1 METGRVVEWHI
12 AEGNRIEEGELLVS
26 IETDKAIA
34 DIESPVSGVL
44 LRIVGQV
51 DGVYDVGATLAWIG
65 EEGEEVPGEPAEQAQ
80 APAAEQ
86 AIESRAT
93 PVALRLAQ
101 RHGIDAEALQGTGPG
116 ERVTKEDVQRA
127 IDDGTATPQKAPSE
141 APAPSPAAQ
150 PKEQAADRPAGSRV
164 TPVALR
170 LAQRHGIDA
179 EALQGT
185 GPGGRITKEDV
196 QRAIDDGTATPVE
209 APSEAP
215 APSEVPVPSP
225 AAQPKEQAADRPA
238 GSRVTPVA
246 LRLAQ
251 RHGIDAEALQGTGPG
266 GRITK
271 EDVQRAI
278 DDGTATPVEAPSEA
292 PAPSEVPV
300 PSPAAQPK
308 EQAAGVEV
316 IPLAGIRRTTAE
328 RLGAIWSQAPHVTE
342 GIEVD
347 FTALQAA
354 RTANADAWRNA
365 YGIAPTLNDFVLK
378 ATAEALKSYP
388 QLNAALI
395 DDAIHQYSD
404 INLGVAIDIES
415 GLVVPVVRKVDT
427 LGVIALAGQVRELA
441 DRARNGKLGL
451 DDFTGGTFT
460 VTNLGGLG
468 VDWFTP
474 VLNPPQCAILGVG
487 RVREAAV
494 VADRSIQ
501 FRDVATLVLTFDH
514 RAIDGAPCAR
524 FLADLRAR
532 IEDPGQL
539 LP

>member
-1 METGRVVEWHI
+1 MAIQFRLAALGHTMETGRVVEWHI
-12 AEGNRIEEGELLVS
+12 AEGSKIEEGQLLVS
-26 IETDKAIA
+26 IETDKAVA

-44 LRIVGQV
+44 LRVVGQV

-65 EEGEEVPGEPAEQAQ
+65 EEGEEVPDEPAEQAQ
-80 APAAEQ
+80 PPTAKPAA
-86 AIESRAT
+86 ESRAT

-101 RHGIDAEALQGTGPG
+101 RHG
-116 ERVTKEDVQRA
+116 V
-127 IDDGTATPQKAPSE
+127 
-141 APAPSPAAQ
+141 
-150 PKEQAADRPAGSRV
+150 
-164 TPVALR
+164 
-170 LAQRHGIDA
+170 DA

-196 QRAIDDGTATPVE
+196 QRAIDDGTATPLT

-215 APSEVPVPSP
+215 TPSP
-225 AAQPKEQAADRPA
+225 AAQPTKPAADRPA

-251 RHGIDAEALQGTGPG
+251 RHGVDAEVLQGTGPG
-266 GRITK
+266 GRVTK

-278 DDGTATPVEAPSEA
+278 DDGTATPLEAPSEA
-292 PAPSEVPV
+292 PAPS
-300 PSPAAQPK
+300 PAAQP
-308 EQAAGVEV
+308 ETPASGVEV

-328 RLGAIWSQAPHVTE
+328 RLGTIWSQAPHVTE

-354 RTANADAWRNA
+354 RTANADAWRGA

-378 ATAEALKSYP
+378 ATAEALKAHP

-415 GLVVPVVRKVDT
+415 GLVVPVVRNVDT
-427 LGVIALAGQVRELA
+427 LGVIALASQVRELA

-532 IEDPGQL
+532 IEDPSQL

>member
-1 METGRVVEWHI
+1 MAIQFRLAALGHTMETGRVVEWHI
-12 AEGNRIEEGELLVS
+12 AEGGKIEEGELLVS
-26 IETDKAIA
+26 IETDKAVA

-65 EEGEEVPGEPAEQAQ
+65 EEGEAVPDAPAEQPQ
-80 APAAEQ
+80 APAAKP
-86 AIESRAT
+86 AAESRAT

-101 RHGIDAEALQGTGPG
+101 RHGIDAEALEGTGPG
-116 ERVTKEDVQRA
+116 GRITKEDVQRA
-127 IDDGTATPQKAPSE
+127 IDDGTATPLE
-141 APAPSPAAQ
+141 APSPAVQ
-150 PKEQAADRPAGSRV
+150 PTKPAADRPAGSRV

-170 LAQRHGIDA
+170 LAQRHGVDA

-215 APSEVPVPSP
+215 APSP
-225 AAQPKEQAADRPA
+225 AAQPKEQAVRSETKAD
-238 GSRVTPVA
+238 
-246 LRLAQ
+246 
-251 RHGIDAEALQGTGPG
+251 
-266 GRITK
+266 
-271 EDVQRAI
+271 
-278 DDGTATPVEAPSEA
+278 
-292 PAPSEVPV
+292 
-300 PSPAAQPK
+300 
-308 EQAAGVEV
+308 VEV
-316 IPLAGIRRTTAE
+316 TPLAGIRRTTAE

-365 YGIAPTLNDFVLK
+365 YGVAPTLNDFVLK
-378 ATAEALKSYP
+378 ATAEALKAHP

-415 GLVVPVVRKVDT
+415 GLVVPVVRGVDT
-427 LGVIALAGQVRELA
+427 LGVIALAGKVRELA

-451 DDFTGGTFT
+451 DDFSGGTFT

>member
-1 METGRVVEWHI
+1 M
-12 AEGNRIEEGELLVS
+12 
-26 IETDKAIA
+26 
-34 DIESPVSGVL
+34 
-44 LRIVGQV
+44 
-51 DGVYDVGATLAWIG
+51 
-65 EEGEEVPGEPAEQAQ
+65 
-80 APAAEQ
+80 
-86 AIESRAT
+86 
-93 PVALRLAQ
+93 
-101 RHGIDAEALQGTGPG
+101 
-116 ERVTKEDVQRA
+116 QRA
-127 IDDGTATPQKAPSE
+127 IDEGTATPVEALTE
-141 APAPSPAAQ
+141 APAAGQ
-150 PKEQAADRPAGSRV
+150 TAGSRV

-185 GPGGRITKEDV
+185 GPGGRVIKEDV
-196 QRAIDDGTATPVE
+196 QRAVDEGTATPVE
-209 APSEAP
+209 APTEAP
-215 APSEVPVPSP
+215 A
-225 AAQPKEQAADRPA
+225 AGQTT

-251 RHGIDAEALQGTGPG
+251 RHGVDAEALQGTGPG
-266 GRITK
+266 GRVTK

-278 DDGTATPVEAPSEA
+278 DEGTATPVEAPRET
-292 PAPSEVPV
+292 PA

-308 EQAAGVEV
+308 EPAAGVEV

-354 RTANADAWRNA
+354 RTANADAWRDA

-378 ATAEALKSYP
+378 ATAEALKAHP

-415 GLVVPVVRKVDT
+415 GLVVPVVRNVDR
-427 LGVIALAGQVRELA
+427 LGVIALANQVRELA

-451 DDFTGGTFT
+451 DDYTDGTFT

>member
-1 METGRVVEWHI
+1 MAIQFRLAALGHTMETGRVVEWHI
-12 AEGNRIEEGELLVS
+12 AEGSTIEEGQLLVS
-26 IETDKAIA
+26 IETDKAVA

-44 LRIVGQV
+44 LRIVGQA

-65 EEGEEVPGEPAEQAQ
+65 EEGEEVPEESAAQPQ
-80 APAAEQ
+80 APAANQ
-86 AIESRAT
+86 ATESRAT

-101 RHGIDAEALQGTGPG
+101 RHGVDAEAL
-116 ERVTKEDVQRA
+116 E
-127 IDDGTATPQKAPSE
+127 
-141 APAPSPAAQ
+141 
-150 PKEQAADRPAGSRV
+150 
-164 TPVALR
+164 
-170 LAQRHGIDA
+170 
-179 EALQGT
+179 GT

-196 QRAIDDGTATPVE
+196 QRAIDDGTA
-209 APSEAP
+209 APLKAASEAP
-215 APSEVPVPSP
+215 APST
-225 AAQPKEQAADRPA
+225 AAQPEASAADAPA
-238 GSRVTPVA
+238 RSRVTPVA
-246 LRLAQ
+246 QRLAQ
-251 RHGIDAEALQGTGPG
+251 RHGVDAEALQGTGPG
-266 GRITK
+266 GRVTK

-278 DDGTATPVEAPSEA
+278 DDGIAAPVEAPSEA
-292 PAPSEVPV
+292 PAPS
-300 PSPAAQPK
+300 PAAQPK
-308 EQAAGVEV
+308 EQTVGVEV

-347 FTALQAA
+347 FTPLQAA

-378 ATAEALKSYP
+378 ATAEALKAHP
-388 QLNAALI
+388 QLNSALI

-415 GLVVPVVRKVDT
+415 GLVVPVVRGVDT
-427 LGVIALAGQVRELA
+427 LGVIALAGKVRELA

-451 DDFTGGTFT
+451 DDFSDGTFT

-487 RVREAAV
+487 RVRQTAA

-532 IEDPGQL
+532 IEDPEQL
-539 LP
+539 MP

>member
-1 METGRVVEWHI
+1 MAIQFRLAALGHTMETGRVVEWHI

-26 IETDKAIA
+26 IETDKAVA

-65 EEGEEVPGEPAEQAQ
+65 EEGEAVPDVPVEQAQ
-80 APAAEQ
+80 VPAASSVPGIPMESGQ
-86 AIESRAT
+86 AAESRAT

-101 RHGIDAEALQGTGPG
+101 RHGVDAEALQGTGPG
-116 ERVTKEDVQRA
+116 GRVTKEDVQRA
-127 IDDGTATPQKAPSE
+127 IDDGTAPPQKAPSE

-150 PKEQAADRPAGSRV
+150 PKAPAADRPAGSRV

-170 LAQRHGIDA
+170 LAQRHGVDA

-185 GPGGRITKEDV
+185 GPGGRVTKEDV

-215 APSEVPVPSP
+215 APSP
-225 AAQPKEQAADRPA
+225 AAQAKEP
-238 GSRVTPVA
+238 P
-246 LRLAQ
+246 
-251 RHGIDAEALQGTGPG
+251 
-266 GRITK
+266 
-271 EDVQRAI
+271 
-278 DDGTATPVEAPSEA
+278 
-292 PAPSEVPV
+292 
-300 PSPAAQPK
+300 
-308 EQAAGVEV
+308 AGVEV

-354 RTANADAWRNA
+354 RTENADAWRNT
-365 YGIAPTLNDFVLK
+365 YGVAPTLNDFVLK

-415 GLVVPVVRKVDT
+415 GLVVPVVRKVDS
-427 LGVIALAGQVRELA
+427 LGVIALASKVRELA

-451 DDFTGGTFT
+451 DDFADGTFT

-524 FLADLRAR
+524 FLADLRVR
-532 IEDPGQL
+532 IEDPSQL

>member
-1 METGRVVEWHI
+1 MAIQFRLAALGHTMETGRVVEWHI

-65 EEGEEVPGEPAEQAQ
+65 EEGEEVPGEPAEQSQ

-116 ERVTKEDVQRA
+116 GRVTKEDVQRA

-215 APSEVPVPSP
+215 APSP
-225 AAQPKEQAADRPA
+225 AAQPKEP
-238 GSRVTPVA
+238 
-246 LRLAQ
+246 
-251 RHGIDAEALQGTGPG
+251 
-266 GRITK
+266 
-271 EDVQRAI
+271 
-278 DDGTATPVEAPSEA
+278 
-292 PAPSEVPV
+292 
-300 PSPAAQPK
+300 
-308 EQAAGVEV
+308 AAGVEV

-354 RTANADAWRNA
+354 RTANAEAWRNA

-415 GLVVPVVRKVDT
+415 GLVVPVVRKVDR
-427 LGVIALAGQVRELA
+427 LGVIALASKVREIA

-451 DDFTGGTFT
+451 DDFADGTFT

>member
-1 METGRVVEWHI
+1 MAIQFRLAALGHTMETGRVVEWHI
-12 AEGNRIEEGELLVS
+12 AEGSRIEEGELLVS
-26 IETDKAIA
+26 IETDKAVA

-65 EEGEEVPGEPAEQAQ
+65 EEGEAVPDEPAKQSQ
-80 APAAEQ
+80 APAASSVPPITSGQ
-86 AIESRAT
+86 AAESRA
-93 PVALRLAQ
+93 
-101 RHGIDAEALQGTGPG
+101 
-116 ERVTKEDVQRA
+116 
-127 IDDGTATPQKAPSE
+127 
-141 APAPSPAAQ
+141 
-150 PKEQAADRPAGSRV
+150 

-196 QRAIDDGTATPVE
+196 QRAIDEDTATPVE
-209 APSEAP
+209 APTQAP
-215 APSEVPVPSP
+215 TA
-225 AAQPKEQAADRPA
+225 EQTA
-238 GSRVTPVA
+238 GSRVTPVALRLAQRHGIDAEVLQGTGPGGRVIKEDVQRVIDEDTATPVEAPRETPAPSPTAQPAKPAADRSAGSRVTPIA

-271 EDVQRAI
+271 EDVQRVI
-278 DDGTATPVEAPSEA
+278 DEDTATPVKAPRET
-292 PAPSEVPV
+292 
-300 PSPAAQPK
+300 PSPSLAAQSK
-308 EQAAGVEV
+308 EPAAGVEV

-328 RLGAIWSQAPHVTE
+328 RLGASWSQAPHVTE

-378 ATAEALKSYP
+378 ATAEALKSHP
-388 QLNAALI
+388 QLNSALI

-415 GLVVPVVRKVDT
+415 GLVVPVVRNVGM
-427 LGVIALAGQVRELA
+427 LGVIALANQVRELA

-451 DDFTGGTFT
+451 DDFAGGTFT

-487 RVREAAV
+487 RVRQAAV

-532 IEDPGQL
+532 IEDPSQL

>member
-1 METGRVVEWHI
+1 MAIQFRLAALGHTMETGRVVEWHI

-26 IETDKAIA
+26 IETDKAVA

-65 EEGEEVPGEPAEQAQ
+65 EEGEAVPDAPAEQAQ
-80 APAAEQ
+80 APAAKQ
-86 AIESRAT
+86 ATESRAT

-101 RHGIDAEALQGTGPG
+101 RHGVDAEAVEGTGPG
-116 ERVTKEDVQRA
+116 GRITKEDVQRA
-127 IDDGTATPQKAPSE
+127 IDDGTATPLEAPSE

-150 PKEQAADRPAGSRV
+150 PTKPAADRPAGSRV

-170 LAQRHGIDA
+170 LAQRHGVDA

-196 QRAIDDGTATPVE
+196 QRAIDDGTATPLEV
-209 APSEAP
+209 PSEAP
-215 APSEVPVPSP
+215 APSPV
-225 AAQPKEQAADRPA
+225 
-238 GSRVTPVA
+238 
-246 LRLAQ
+246 
-251 RHGIDAEALQGTGPG
+251 
-266 GRITK
+266 
-271 EDVQRAI
+271 
-278 DDGTATPVEAPSEA
+278 
-292 PAPSEVPV
+292 
-300 PSPAAQPK
+300 AQPK

-354 RTANADAWRNA
+354 RTANADEWRNA
-365 YGIAPTLNDFVLK
+365 YGVAPTLNDFVLK
-378 ATAEALKSYP
+378 ATAEALKAQP
-388 QLNAALI
+388 QLNSALI

-415 GLVVPVVRKVDT
+415 GLVVPVIRGVDK
-427 LGVIALAGQVRELA
+427 LGVIALANQVRELA

-451 DDFTGGTFT
+451 DDFSGGTFT

>member
-1 METGRVVEWHI
+1 MAIQFRLAALGHTMETGRVVEWHV
-12 AEGNRIEEGELLVS
+12 AEGSRIEEGELLVS
-26 IETDKAIA
+26 IETDKAVA

-65 EEGEEVPGEPAEQAQ
+65 EEGEAVPDAPAEQAQ
-80 APAAEQ
+80 APAAKQ
-86 AIESRAT
+86 AVESRAT

-116 ERVTKEDVQRA
+116 GRVTKEDVQRAIDEGTATPIEAPTETPAAGQTTGSRVTPVALRLAQRHGIDAEALQGTGPSGRVIKEDVQRA
-127 IDDGTATPQKAPSE
+127 IDDGTANPVEAPSE
-141 APAPSPAAQ
+141 APAPSPAA
-150 PKEQAADRPAGSRV
+150 QAADRPAGSRV

-196 QRAIDDGTATPVE
+196 QRAIDEGTATPVE
-209 APSEAP
+209 APREAP
-215 APSEVPVPSP
+215 APSP
-225 AAQPKEQAADRPA
+225 AAQPKE
-238 GSRVTPVA
+238 S
-246 LRLAQ
+246 
-251 RHGIDAEALQGTGPG
+251 
-266 GRITK
+266 
-271 EDVQRAI
+271 
-278 DDGTATPVEAPSEA
+278 
-292 PAPSEVPV
+292 
-300 PSPAAQPK
+300 
-308 EQAAGVEV
+308 AAGAEV

-347 FTALQAA
+347 FTALQTA
-354 RTANADAWRNA
+354 RTTNADAWRNA

-378 ATAEALKSYP
+378 ATAEALKAHP
-388 QLNAALI
+388 QLNSALI

-427 LGVIALAGQVRELA
+427 LGVIALANQVRELA

-451 DDFTGGTFT
+451 DDFSRWYIHSDESRWAWC
-460 VTNLGGLG
+460 GLVYAG
-468 VDWFTP
+468 SQSP
-474 VLNPPQCAILGVG
+474 
-487 RVREAAV
+487 AV
-494 VADRSIQ
+494 CDTRS
-501 FRDVATLVLTFDH
+501 
-514 RAIDGAPCAR
+514 
-524 FLADLRAR
+524 
-532 IEDPGQL
+532 GQG
-539 LP
+539 P

>member
-65 EEGEEVPGEPAEQAQ
+65 EEGEEVPGEPAEQSQ

-116 ERVTKEDVQRA
+116 GRVTKEDVQRA

-141 APAPSPAAQ
+141 APA
-150 PKEQAADRPAGSRV
+150 
-164 TPVALR
+164 
-170 LAQRHGIDA
+170 
-179 EALQGT
+179 
-185 GPGGRITKEDV
+185 
-196 QRAIDDGTATPVE
+196 
-209 APSEAP
+209 
-215 APSEVPVPSP
+215 
-225 AAQPKEQAADRPA
+225 
-238 GSRVTPVA
+238 
-246 LRLAQ
+246 
-251 RHGIDAEALQGTGPG
+251 
-266 GRITK
+266 
-271 EDVQRAI
+271 
-278 DDGTATPVEAPSEA
+278 
-292 PAPSEVPV
+292 

-354 RTANADAWRNA
+354 RTANAEAWRNA

-404 INLGVAIDIES
+404 VNLGVAIDIES

>member
-1 METGRVVEWHI
+1 MAIQFRLAALGHTMETGRVVEWHI
-12 AEGNRIEEGELLVS
+12 AEGGKIEEGELLIS
-26 IETDKAIA
+26 IETDKAVA

-65 EEGEEVPGEPAEQAQ
+65 EEGEEVPDAPAEQAQ
-80 APAAEQ
+80 APAAKQ
-86 AIESRAT
+86 VTESRAT

-116 ERVTKEDVQRA
+116 GRVTKEDVQRA
-127 IDDGTATPQKAPSE
+127 IDDGTATPQKAASE

-150 PKEQAADRPAGSRV
+150 PKAPAADRPAGSRV

-185 GPGGRITKEDV
+185 GPGGRVTKEDV
-196 QRAIDDGTATPVE
+196 QRAIDDATATPQK
-209 APSEAP
+209 AASEAP
-215 APSEVPVPSP
+215 APSP
-225 AAQPKEQAADRPA
+225 AAQPKEP
-238 GSRVTPVA
+238 
-246 LRLAQ
+246 
-251 RHGIDAEALQGTGPG
+251 
-266 GRITK
+266 
-271 EDVQRAI
+271 
-278 DDGTATPVEAPSEA
+278 
-292 PAPSEVPV
+292 
-300 PSPAAQPK
+300 
-308 EQAAGVEV
+308 AAGVEV
-316 IPLAGIRRTTAE
+316 IPLTGIRRTTAE
-328 RLGAIWSQAPHVTE
+328 RLGAIWAQAPHVTE

-365 YGIAPTLNDFVLK
+365 YGVAPTLNDFVLK

-404 INLGVAIDIES
+404 VNLGVAIDIES

-427 LGVIALAGQVRELA
+427 LGVIALAGRVRELA
-441 DRARNGKLGL
+441 DRARNGKLGF
-451 DDFTGGTFT
+451 DDFADGTFT

-524 FLADLRAR
+524 FLGDLRAR
-532 IEDPGQL
+532 IEDPSQL

>member
-1 METGRVVEWHI
+1 MAIQFRLAALGHTMETGRVVEWHV
-12 AEGNRIEEGELLVS
+12 AEGSRIEEGELLVS
-26 IETDKAIA
+26 IETDKAVA

-51 DGVYDVGATLAWIG
+51 DGVYDVGATLAWFG
-65 EEGEEVPGEPAEQAQ
+65 EEGEAVPDEPAAQAQ
-80 APAAEQ
+80 APAAKP
-86 AIESRAT
+86 AAESRAT

-116 ERVTKEDVQRA
+116 GRVTKEDVQRA
-127 IDDGTATPQKAPSE
+127 IDEGTATPVEAPTQAPAAEQAAGSQVTPVALRLAQRHGIDAEALQGTGPGGRIIKEDVQRAIDEGTATLVEAPS
-141 APAPSPAAQ
+141 ATVQ
-150 PKEQAADRPAGSRV
+150 PTKPAADRPAGSRV

-196 QRAIDDGTATPVE
+196 QRAIDEGAATPVE
-209 APSEAP
+209 APRETP
-215 APSEVPVPSP
+215 APSP
-225 AAQPKEQAADRPA
+225 AAQPTE
-238 GSRVTPVA
+238 S
-246 LRLAQ
+246 
-251 RHGIDAEALQGTGPG
+251 
-266 GRITK
+266 
-271 EDVQRAI
+271 
-278 DDGTATPVEAPSEA
+278 
-292 PAPSEVPV
+292 
-300 PSPAAQPK
+300 
-308 EQAAGVEV
+308 AAGAEV

-347 FTALQAA
+347 FTALQTA
-354 RTANADAWRNA
+354 RTENADAWRDA

-378 ATAEALKSYP
+378 ATAEALQAHP

-415 GLVVPVVRKVDT
+415 GLVVPVVRNVDR
-427 LGVIALAGQVRELA
+427 LGVIALANQVRQLA

-451 DDFTGGTFT
+451 DDYTDGTFT

>member
-1 METGRVVEWHI
+1 MPIQFRLAALGHTMETGRIVEWHI
-12 AEGNRIEEGELLVS
+12 AEGSRIEEGELLVS
-26 IETDKAIA
+26 IETDKAVA

-65 EEGEEVPGEPAEQAQ
+65 EEGEAVPDEPAAQAQ
-80 APAAEQ
+80 APAAKQ
-86 AIESRAT
+86 AAESRAT

-101 RHGIDAEALQGTGPG
+101 RHGVDAEALQGTGPG
-116 ERVTKEDVQRA
+116 GRVTKEDVQRA
-127 IDDGTATPQKAPSE
+127 IDDGTATPLEAPSE
-141 APAPSPAAQ
+141 TPAA
-150 PKEQAADRPAGSRV
+150 EQAAGSRV

-185 GPGGRITKEDV
+185 GPGGRVIKEDVQRVIDDGTAPPLKAASETPAAGQTTGSRVTPVASRLAQPHGIDAEALQGTGPGGRVTKEDV
-196 QRAIDDGTATPVE
+196 QRAIDDGTATPLE
-209 APSEAP
+209 APSETP
-215 APSEVPVPSP
+215 APST
-225 AAQPKEQAADRPA
+225 AAQSKEP
-238 GSRVTPVA
+238 
-246 LRLAQ
+246 
-251 RHGIDAEALQGTGPG
+251 
-266 GRITK
+266 
-271 EDVQRAI
+271 
-278 DDGTATPVEAPSEA
+278 
-292 PAPSEVPV
+292 
-300 PSPAAQPK
+300 
-308 EQAAGVEV
+308 AAGVEV

-354 RTANADAWRNA
+354 RTANADAWRDA

-378 ATAEALKSYP
+378 ATAEALKAHP

-415 GLVVPVVRKVDT
+415 GLVVPVVRNVDR
-427 LGVIALAGQVRELA
+427 LGVIALANQVRELA

-451 DDFTGGTFT
+451 DYTDGTFT

-532 IEDPGQL
+532 IEDPEQL

>member
-1 METGRVVEWHI
+1 MAIQFRLAALGHTMETGRVVEWHT
-12 AEGNRIEEGELLVS
+12 AEGSKIEEGELLVS

-65 EEGEEVPGEPAEQAQ
+65 EKGEEVPDEPAEQPQ
-80 APAAEQ
+80 APAASSVPGIPTKSGQ
-86 AIESRAT
+86 AAESRAT

-116 ERVTKEDVQRA
+116 GRITKEDVQRA

-209 APSEAP
+209 APSEA
-215 APSEVPVPSP
+215 S
-225 AAQPKEQAADRPA
+225 
-238 GSRVTPVA
+238 
-246 LRLAQ
+246 
-251 RHGIDAEALQGTGPG
+251 
-266 GRITK
+266 
-271 EDVQRAI
+271 
-278 DDGTATPVEAPSEA
+278 
-292 PAPSEVPV
+292 APSEVPV

-354 RTANADAWRNA
+354 RTENADAWRNA

-415 GLVVPVVRKVDT
+415 GLVVPVVRKVDR
-427 LGVIALAGQVRELA
+427 LGVIALASKVREIA

-451 DDFTGGTFT
+451 NDFADGTFT

-487 RVREAAV
+487 RVRQAAV
-494 VADRSIQ
+494 VVDRSMQ

-532 IEDPGQL
+532 IEDPEQL

>member
-65 EEGEEVPGEPAEQAQ
+65 EEGEEVPGEPAEQSQ

-150 PKEQAADRPAGSRV
+150 PKEP
-164 TPVALR
+164 
-170 LAQRHGIDA
+170 
-179 EALQGT
+179 
-185 GPGGRITKEDV
+185 
-196 QRAIDDGTATPVE
+196 
-209 APSEAP
+209 
-215 APSEVPVPSP
+215 
-225 AAQPKEQAADRPA
+225 
-238 GSRVTPVA
+238 
-246 LRLAQ
+246 
-251 RHGIDAEALQGTGPG
+251 
-266 GRITK
+266 
-271 EDVQRAI
+271 
-278 DDGTATPVEAPSEA
+278 
-292 PAPSEVPV
+292 
-300 PSPAAQPK
+300 
-308 EQAAGVEV
+308 AAGVEV
-316 IPLAGIRRTTAE
+316 IPLTGIRRTTAE

-354 RTANADAWRNA
+354 RTANAEAWRNA
-365 YGIAPTLNDFVLK
+365 YGVAPTLNDFVLK

-404 INLGVAIDIES
+404 VNLGVAIDIES

-427 LGVIALAGQVRELA
+427 LGVIALAGRVRELA
-441 DRARNGKLGL
+441 DRARNGKLGF
-451 DDFTGGTFT
+451 DDFADGTFT

-524 FLADLRAR
+524 FLGDLRAR
-532 IEDPGQL
+532 IEDPSQL

>member
-1 METGRVVEWHI
+1 MAIQFRLAALGHTMETGRVVEWHV
-12 AEGNRIEEGELLVS
+12 AEGSRIEEGELLVS
-26 IETDKAIA
+26 IETDKAVA

-51 DGVYDVGATLAWIG
+51 DGVYDVGATLAWFG
-65 EEGEEVPGEPAEQAQ
+65 EEGEAVPDEPAEQAQ
-80 APAAEQ
+80 ASAAKPAA
-86 AIESRAT
+86 ESRAT
-93 PVALRLAQ
+93 PVALRLAE
-101 RHGIDAEALQGTGPG
+101 RHGVDAEALQGTGPG
-116 ERVTKEDVQRA
+116 GRVTKEDVQRA
-127 IDDGTATPQKAPSE
+127 IDEGTATPAEAPTE
-141 APAPSPAAQ
+141 APAA
-150 PKEQAADRPAGSRV
+150 EQAAGSRV

-185 GPGGRITKEDV
+185 GPGGRVIKEDV
-196 QRAIDDGTATPVE
+196 QRAIDDGTATPLK
-209 APSEAP
+209 APTDAP
-215 APSEVPVPSP
+215 A
-225 AAQPKEQAADRPA
+225 AGQTT

-266 GRITK
+266 GRVTK

-278 DDGTATPVEAPSEA
+278 DEGTATPAETPIEAPRET
-292 PAPSEVPV
+292 PAPSPV
-300 PSPAAQPK
+300 AQPK
-308 EQAAGVEV
+308 EPAAGVEV

-328 RLGAIWSQAPHVTE
+328 RLGTIWSQAPHVTE

-365 YGIAPTLNDFVLK
+365 YGVAPTLNDFVLK
-378 ATAEALKSYP
+378 ATAEALRAHP

-395 DDAIHQYSD
+395 DDAIHQYSN

-415 GLVVPVVRKVDT
+415 GLVVPVVRNVDA
-427 LGVIALAGQVRELA
+427 LGVIALASQVRELA

-451 DDFTGGTFT
+451 DDFSEGTFT

-524 FLADLRAR
+524 FLVDLRAR
-532 IEDPGQL
+532 IEDPSQL

>member
-1 METGRVVEWHI
+1 M
-12 AEGNRIEEGELLVS
+12 
-26 IETDKAIA
+26 
-34 DIESPVSGVL
+34 
-44 LRIVGQV
+44 
-51 DGVYDVGATLAWIG
+51 
-65 EEGEEVPGEPAEQAQ
+65 
-80 APAAEQ
+80 
-86 AIESRAT
+86 T

-101 RHGIDAEALQGTGPG
+101 RHG
-116 ERVTKEDVQRA
+116 V
-127 IDDGTATPQKAPSE
+127 
-141 APAPSPAAQ
+141 
-150 PKEQAADRPAGSRV
+150 
-164 TPVALR
+164 
-170 LAQRHGIDA
+170 DA

-185 GPGGRITKEDV
+185 GPGGRVIKEDV

-209 APSEAP
+209 APTET
-215 APSEVPVPSP
+215 P
-225 AAQPKEQAADRPA
+225 AAGQTT

-251 RHGIDAEALQGTGPG
+251 RHGVDAEALQGTGPG
-266 GRITK
+266 GRVTK

-278 DDGTATPVEAPSEA
+278 DDGTATPIEAPSET
-292 PAPSEVPV
+292 PAPSTTV
-300 PSPAAQPK
+300 QPK
-308 EQAAGVEV
+308 EPAADAEV

-354 RTANADAWRNA
+354 RTENADAWRDA
-365 YGIAPTLNDFVLK
+365 YGVAPTLNDFVLK
-378 ATAEALKSYP
+378 ATAEALKSHP

-395 DDAIHQYSD
+395 DNAIHQYSD

-427 LGVIALAGQVRELA
+427 LGVIALANQVRELA

-487 RVREAAV
+487 RVRQAAV

-501 FRDVATLVLTFDH
+501 FQDVATLVLTFDH

>member
-1 METGRVVEWHI
+1 MAIQFRLAALGHTMETGRVVEWHI
-12 AEGNRIEEGELLVS
+12 AEGSKIEEGQLLVS
-26 IETDKAIA
+26 IETDKAVA

-65 EEGEEVPGEPAEQAQ
+65 EEGEEVPDEPAEQGQ
-80 APAAEQ
+80 APAPKPA
-86 AIESRAT
+86 AESRAT

-101 RHGIDAEALQGTGPG
+101 RHGIDAEA
-116 ERVTKEDVQRA
+116 V
-127 IDDGTATPQKAPSE
+127 
-141 APAPSPAAQ
+141 
-150 PKEQAADRPAGSRV
+150 
-164 TPVALR
+164 
-170 LAQRHGIDA
+170 
-179 EALQGT
+179 QGT

-196 QRAIDDGTATPVE
+196 QRAIDEGTAVPLK
-209 APSEAP
+209 AASEAST
-215 APSEVPVPSP
+215 PSA
-225 AAQPKEQAADRPA
+225 AAQPKASAAELPA
-238 GSRVTPVA
+238 RSRVTPVA
-246 LRLAQ
+246 QRLAQ
-251 RHGIDAEALQGTGPG
+251 RHGVDAEALQGTGPG
-266 GRITK
+266 GRVTK

-278 DDGTATPVEAPSEA
+278 DEGPAVPLKAASEA
-292 PAPSEVPV
+292 ST
-300 PSPAAQPK
+300 PSPVAQPK
-308 EQAAGVEV
+308 EQAEGVEV

-354 RTANADAWRNA
+354 RMANADAWRAA

-378 ATAEALKSYP
+378 ATAEALKAHP

-395 DDAIHQYSD
+395 DDAIHRYSD
-404 INLGVAIDIES
+404 INLGVAIDVDS

-427 LGVIALAGQVRELA
+427 LGVIALANQVRELA

-460 VTNLGGLG
+460 VTNLGSLG

-487 RVREAAV
+487 RVRQAAV

-501 FRDVATLVLTFDH
+501 FQDVATLVLTFDH
-514 RAIDGAPCAR
+514 RAVDGAPCAR

-532 IEDPGQL
+532 IEAPSQL

>member
-1 METGRVVEWHI
+1 MAIQFRLAALGHTMETGRVVEWHI
-12 AEGNRIEEGELLVS
+12 AEGGKIEEGELLVS
-26 IETDKAIA
+26 IETDKAVA

-65 EEGEEVPGEPAEQAQ
+65 EEGEAVPDAPAEQAQ
-80 APAAEQ
+80 APAATQ
-86 AIESRAT
+86 AAESRAT

-101 RHGIDAEALQGTGPG
+101 RHGIDAEAV
-116 ERVTKEDVQRA
+116 E
-127 IDDGTATPQKAPSE
+127 
-141 APAPSPAAQ
+141 
-150 PKEQAADRPAGSRV
+150 
-164 TPVALR
+164 
-170 LAQRHGIDA
+170 
-179 EALQGT
+179 GT

-196 QRAIDDGTATPVE
+196 QRAIDDGTATPLE
-209 APSEAP
+209 APSETP
-215 APSEVPVPSP
+215 APSP
-225 AAQPKEQAADRPA
+225 AVQPTKPAADRPA

-251 RHGIDAEALQGTGPG
+251 RHGVDAEALQGTGPG
-266 GRITK
+266 GRVTK

-278 DDGTATPVEAPSEA
+278 DDGTATPLEAPTEA
-292 PAPSEVPV
+292 PA

-308 EQAAGVEV
+308 EPAAGVEV

-365 YGIAPTLNDFVLK
+365 YGVAPTLNDFVLK
-378 ATAEALKSYP
+378 ATAEALKAHP

-415 GLVVPVVRKVDT
+415 GLVVPVIRGVDK
-427 LGVIALAGQVRELA
+427 LGVIALANQIRELA

-532 IEDPGQL
+532 IEDPEQL

>member
-1 METGRVVEWHI
+1 MAIQFRLAALGHTMETGRVVEWHI
-12 AEGNRIEEGELLVS
+12 AEGSKIEEGQLLVS
-26 IETDKAIA
+26 IETDKAVA

-44 LRIVGQV
+44 LRIVGQA

-65 EEGEEVPGEPAEQAQ
+65 EEGEEVPEESAAQPQ
-80 APAAEQ
+80 APAANQ
-86 AIESRAT
+86 AAESRAT

-101 RHGIDAEALQGTGPG
+101 RHGVDAEAL
-116 ERVTKEDVQRA
+116 E
-127 IDDGTATPQKAPSE
+127 
-141 APAPSPAAQ
+141 
-150 PKEQAADRPAGSRV
+150 
-164 TPVALR
+164 
-170 LAQRHGIDA
+170 
-179 EALQGT
+179 GT

-196 QRAIDDGTATPVE
+196 QRAIDDGTATPLTE
-209 APSEAP
+209 ASEAP
-215 APSEVPVPSP
+215 APSA
-225 AAQPKEQAADRPA
+225 AAQPRQPAADRPA

-251 RHGIDAEALQGTGPG
+251 RHGVDAEALQGTGPG
-266 GRITK
+266 GRVTK
-271 EDVQRAI
+271 EDVQRAV
-278 DDGTATPVEAPSEA
+278 DNGTAPPLEAPSEA
-292 PAPSEVPV
+292 PAPSTT
-300 PSPAAQPK
+300 ARPK
-308 EQAAGVEV
+308 EPDTGVEV

-354 RTANADAWRNA
+354 RTANADAWRNT

-378 ATAEALKSYP
+378 ATAEALKAHP
-388 QLNAALI
+388 QLNSALI

-415 GLVVPVVRKVDT
+415 GLVVPVIRGVDT
-427 LGVIALAGQVRELA
+427 LGVVALATKVRELA
-441 DRARNGKLGL
+441 DSARNGKLGL
-451 DDFTGGTFT
+451 DDFSDGTFT

-532 IEDPGQL
+532 IEDPEQL

>member
-1 METGRVVEWHI
+1 MAIQFRLAALGHTMETGRVVEWHI
-12 AEGNRIEEGELLVS
+12 AEGSRIEEGQLLVS
-26 IETDKAIA
+26 IETDKAVA

-65 EEGEEVPGEPAEQAQ
+65 EEGEEVPEESAAQ
-80 APAAEQ
+80 PQTPAASSVPPIASGQ
-86 AIESRAT
+86 AAESRAT

-101 RHGIDAEALQGTGPG
+101 RHGVDAEA
-116 ERVTKEDVQRA
+116 V
-127 IDDGTATPQKAPSE
+127 
-141 APAPSPAAQ
+141 
-150 PKEQAADRPAGSRV
+150 
-164 TPVALR
+164 
-170 LAQRHGIDA
+170 
-179 EALQGT
+179 QGT

-196 QRAIDDGTATPVE
+196 QRAIDDGTATPLK

-215 APSEVPVPSP
+215 APST
-225 AAQPKEQAADRPA
+225 AAQPEASAAEPPA
-238 GSRVTPVA
+238 RSRVTPVA
-246 LRLAQ
+246 QRLAQ
-251 RHGIDAEALQGTGPG
+251 RHSVDAEALQGTGPG
-266 GRITK
+266 GRVTK
-271 EDVQRAI
+271 EDVQRTI
-278 DDGTATPVEAPSEA
+278 DDGTATPLKAPSEA
-292 PAPSEVPV
+292 PAPST
-300 PSPAAQPK
+300 AAQP
-308 EQAAGVEV
+308 EAPAGVEV

-328 RLGAIWSQAPHVTE
+328 RLGTIWSQAPHVTE

-354 RTANADAWRNA
+354 RTANADAWRDA

-378 ATAEALKSYP
+378 ATAEALKAHP

-415 GLVVPVVRKVDT
+415 GLVVPVVRGVDT
-427 LGVIALAGQVRELA
+427 LGVIALASKVRELA

-451 DDFTGGTFT
+451 DDFSDGTFS

-487 RVREAAV
+487 RVRQAAV

-532 IEDPGQL
+532 IEDPEQL
-539 LP
+539 MP

>member
-1 METGRVVEWHI
+1 MAIQFRLAALGHTMETGRVVEWHI
-12 AEGNRIEEGELLVS
+12 AEGSKIEEGQLLVS
-26 IETDKAIA
+26 IETDKAVA

-51 DGVYDVGATLAWIG
+51 DGVYDVGTTLAWIG
-65 EEGEEVPGEPAEQAQ
+65 EEGEEVPEDSAAQPQ
-80 APAAEQ
+80 APAANQ
-86 AIESRAT
+86 AAESRAT

-101 RHGIDAEALQGTGPG
+101 RHGVDAES
-116 ERVTKEDVQRA
+116 V
-127 IDDGTATPQKAPSE
+127 
-141 APAPSPAAQ
+141 
-150 PKEQAADRPAGSRV
+150 
-164 TPVALR
+164 
-170 LAQRHGIDA
+170 
-179 EALQGT
+179 QGT

-196 QRAIDDGTATPVE
+196 QRAIDDGTATPLKSV
-209 APSEAP
+209 SEAP
-215 APSEVPVPSP
+215 APSA
-225 AAQPKEQAADRPA
+225 AAQPQASDAEPPA
-238 GSRVTPVA
+238 RSRVTPVA
-246 LRLAQ
+246 QRLAQ
-251 RHGIDAEALQGTGPG
+251 RHGVDAEALQGTGPG
-266 GRITK
+266 GRVTK

-278 DDGTATPVEAPSEA
+278 DDGTATPVEAPSEV
-292 PAPSEVPV
+292 PAPST
-300 PSPAAQPK
+300 AAQPK
-308 EQAAGVEV
+308 EQAAGVEI

-354 RTANADAWRNA
+354 RTANADAWRAA

-378 ATAEALKSYP
+378 ATAEALKAHP
-388 QLNAALI
+388 QLNSALI

-415 GLVVPVVRKVDT
+415 GLVVPVVRGVDT
-427 LGVIALAGQVRELA
+427 LGVIALATKVRELA

-451 DDFTGGTFT
+451 DDFSDGTFT

-487 RVREAAV
+487 RVRQTAA

-532 IEDPGQL
+532 IEDPSQL